1 MAHGMVPQVRGIN
14 LKFKSGLNPEF
25 EFPAEFEAADVG
37 CTLALGA
44 HTSHSAEAGPKG
56 RSWCC
61 DRRHKKGMRSQKM
74 LSSKKA
80 LRGKRIA

>member
-1 MAHGMVPQVRGIN
+1 MAHGMTPQVRGIN

-25 EFPAEFEAADVG
+25 ELAAEFEAPGAG
-37 CTLALGA
+37 CTLALGTCTA
-44 HTSHSAEAGPKG
+44 QRFLKLD

-61 DRRHKKGMRSQKM
+61 DRRHKKGMRSQKV

-80 LRGKRIA
+80 LTGKRIA